1 MGSFTVLHK
10 VVVGNWLL
18 IKMRLKIKKAP
29 ARFGAQA
36 RSSPPWPCTPPAAAI
51 AVRAMLRGYPS
62 PPPSTLSNDLKLGRA
77 GGIAARDVEFELY
90 VRGERGPL
98 LLCWN

>member
-10 VVVGNWLL
+10 VVVGNRLL
-18 IKMRLKIKKAP
+18 LKMRLKIRHQLGLALRPEVPHPGP
-29 ARFGAQA
+29 AHPQRLLLLC
-36 RSSPPWPCTPPAAAI
+36 WPCSVGPHP
-51 AVRAMLRGYPS
+51 L
-62 PPPSTLSNDLKLGRA
+62 PSTLSNDLNLGRA